1 MRKFFEKIFNYEIIN
16 WDKFKIYD
24 SFWGGLF
31 FTICHPIY
39 SWKYDRCCYGSFFN
53 RMEKFFTR
61 TIKSYMPF
69 SKACRWL
76 GFRLVNRVYDCKELD
91 IFYCR
96 TRGSVTKYY
105 RAKCLFG
112 YIRFEEIQ
120 YIYKGK
126 TCNLFMDFT
135 VAGLVGDKSAKKKA
149 EQTKTN
155 IKVIYKGW
163 VFTKKKAFQVY
174 KEVIEKNQKIY
185 NPNLHSYPQAEDDF
199 YVQIVDTMLMV
210 LGKGKFEQED
220 SRSYIDN
227 TLLNDRFNSSK
238 DVVEKLWCY
247 VTDLLT
253 MPNDFDAHQQ
263 LATICR
269 KCDHYLFYRAMK
281 KNPSISY
288 TYRTYLKNCGK
299 KEANKFLKECLSEI
313 TGWNRIKYIN
323 EIRDEIFKLKDYY
336 LNKPY
341 SYFRI

>member
-1 MRKFFEKIFNYEIIN
+1 
-16 WDKFKIYD
+16 
-24 SFWGGLF
+24 
-31 FTICHPIY
+31 
-39 SWKYDRCCYGSFFN
+39 
-53 RMEKFFTR
+53 
-61 TIKSYMPF
+61 MPF

-91 IFYCR
+91 TFYCR
-96 TRGSVTKYY
+96 TRGLVTKYY

-149 EQTKTN
+149 EQTKTQ

-163 VFTKKKAFQVY
+163 VFTKKKAFRVF
-174 KEVIEKNQKIY
+174 KEIVANNQKIY
-185 NPNLHSYPQAEDDF
+185 NPELFSYPEAEDDY
-199 YVQIVDTMLMV
+199 YVGFVDSMLKV
-210 LGKGKFEQED
+210 LAFGKLNKED
-220 SRSYIDN
+220 SRDYIDN
-227 TLLNDRFNSSK
+227 IMLRKQFDSTK
-238 DVVEKLWCY
+238 DNIEKLWCY

-269 KCDHYLFYRAMK
+269 KCDYYLYYKEMK
-281 KNPSISY
+281 KNPSIDY

-299 KEANKFLKECLSEI
+299 KEADKYLKECLSEI
-313 TGWNRIKYIN
+313 TGENKIKYISK
-323 EIRDEIFKLKDYY
+323 IRDEIFKLKDYY